1 MLISKFN
8 KENVEVNVNEFVNKI
23 GHELPEA
30 YKIFLMKYNGGE
42 TPDTKWNG
50 KGRTDV
56 RVFFGYKI
64 CEDYWD
70 FDKYLEEDFFQEILE
85 QGMLAIAENSLG
97 DYICI
102 KLADGTIY
110 LKNHDSE
117 KNIMM
122 ANDFES
128 FIGKCKSQK
137 IGHIRTIEERKQGMK
152 DAGIWHL
159 FTEDLVEDWQAEIDK
174 YGNMVQEEV
183 II

>member
-8 KENVEVNVNEFVNKI
+8 KENVEVNVNEFVNII

-30 YKIFLMKYNGGE
+30 YKIFLIKYNGGE

-56 RVFFGYKI
+56 RGFFGYKI
-64 CEDYWD
+64 CEDHWD
-70 FDKYLEEDFFQEILE
+70 FDKNLEEDFFQEILE

-110 LKNHDSE
+110 FKYHDSE

-137 IGHIRTIEERKQGMK
+137 IGHVSTIEERKARLIANGHGDK
-152 DAGIWHL
+152 LTDAMLRG
-159 FTEDLVEDWQAEIDK
+159 WQAEIDK
-174 YGNMVQEEV
+174 YGSMVQEEV
-183 II
+183 IL